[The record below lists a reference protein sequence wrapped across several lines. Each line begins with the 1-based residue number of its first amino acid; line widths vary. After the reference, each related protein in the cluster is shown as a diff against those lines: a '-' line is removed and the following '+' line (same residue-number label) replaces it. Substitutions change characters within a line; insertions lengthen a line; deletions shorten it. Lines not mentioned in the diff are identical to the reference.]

1 MPNILKKPL
10 AEADLLDIWNFIANE
25 SLEKADIF
33 LQKIENKL
41 KILAENPGM
50 GRKRDE
56 LLPNLRS
63 FPVGSY
69 LIFYHPINQGI
80 EVVRVL
86 HGSRDIPNFF
96 VDDSLEDE

>member
-1 MPNILKKPL
+1 
-10 AEADLLDIWNFIANE
+10 
-25 SLEKADIF
+25 
-33 LQKIENKL
+33 
-41 KILAENPGM
+41 M

-96 VDDSLEDE
+96 VDDSLQDE